1 MASMV
6 DSFKTGKVSK
16 PTDLT
21 RKIEVIGYVYDA
33 GGQGY
38 GRSRN
43 AKQVLAR
50 LLRENPKSYISVG
63 LRSTLNT
70 LRMEIR

>member
-16 PTDLT
+16 PPDLT

-33 GGQGY
+33 GGQRVRKVTERQADAGTTPT
-38 GRSRN
+38 R
-43 AKQVLAR
+43 
-50 LLRENPKSYISVG
+50 NPKSYISVG